1 MNSTDHALFRATFRS
16 FLGEESFRKF
26 VATGTRPRLKYWQ
39 EAELKEFFRAHPEHE
54 MDAKELECALS
65 ICELHDVVL
74 QSELVD
80 VLDACI
86 DYSQE
91 YLQAR
96 RDGFPHAAA
105 DPVSTEGRT
114 DMPARMSVSYCAKCR
129 AARAIWVNA
138 RRR

>member
-1 MNSTDHALFRATFRS
+1 M
-16 FLGEESFRKF
+16 
-26 VATGTRPRLKYWQ
+26 RPRLKYWQ
-39 EAELKEFFRAHPEHE
+39 EAELREFFRAHPEHH

-65 ICELHDVVL
+65 ICELHDVPL

-80 VLDACI
+80 VLDGCV
-86 DYSQE
+86 DYSRE

-96 RDGFPHAAA
+96 RDTFPHAAA

-114 DMPARMSVSYCAKCR
+114 DMPARASVSYCTTCR
-129 AARAIWVNA
+129 AARATWMNA